1 MSGPSTR
8 RRSPPWIVWSG
19 LLLLA
24 AALVAA
30 AVLLGLAWEQSK
42 QIRGL
47 RAELSELRRDYQQL
61 QGTAVALEERLAAV
75 EANSPAEQLASLK
88 AAMETSNGPEA
99 HEELHL
105 ALVQVQEQIDGLQAA
120 LDAMT
125 SNPDSGGSTVV
136 SEADPRSEEVRL
148 RVARQKQGHSL
159 SCESSAASM
168 AAQYHGLALTE
179 AEVLAAL
186 PRNDNPYLG
195 FRGNVEGPP
204 GSIVDYGVYAGP
216 VAEILNN
223 AGLQARTIEGG
234 LEGIRAALARGNP
247 VIAWITYNCQV
258 STPTTQII
266 GDQTVPLVPY
276 QHAVVLT
283 GYNQNG
289 MWANDPWD
297 GQEDFYSNGDLRRAM
312 SYFGNMALEVAA
324 P

>member
-1 MSGPSTR
+1 M
-8 RRSPPWIVWSG
+8 
-19 LLLLA
+19 
-24 AALVAA
+24 
-30 AVLLGLAWEQSK
+30 
-42 QIRGL
+42 
-47 RAELSELRRDYQQL
+47 
-61 QGTAVALEERLAAV
+61 
-75 EANSPAEQLASLK
+75 EANSPAEQLASLQK
-88 AAMETSNGPEA
+88 ALETSNDQEV

-105 ALVQVQEQIDGLQAA
+105 ALAQVQEQIDGMQAA
-120 LDAMT
+120 LDALT
-125 SNPDSGGSTVV
+125 GDATSGGSAVV
-136 SEADPRSEEVRL
+136 SEADPRPAEIRL
-148 RVARQKQGHSL
+148 LVARQKQGHSL

-168 AAQYHGLALTE
+168 AAQYHGVALTE

-195 FRGNVEGPP
+195 FRGNVDGPP
-204 GSIVDYGVYAGP
+204 GSIIDYGVYAGP

-223 AGLQARTIEGG
+223 VGLQVRTIAGG

-247 VIAWITYNCQV
+247 VIAWITYDCQV
-258 STPTTQII
+258 STPTTEVI

-312 SYFGNMALEVAA
+312 SYFDNMALEVAA